1 VKVRDSSGWGTTKI
15 RTSRPSRGRL
25 WSKEMG
31 EKKVV
36 LVTGG
41 SGLVGSAIR
50 EVIEETKP
58 EDEEWIFAS
67 SKVRRRPRL
76 GEKEDG
82 AEHECGDVTVRK
94 KRSGGEARRTPHAR
108 A

>member
-1 VKVRDSSGWGTTKI
+1 MDDRADSNLVDPLQRET
-15 RTSRPSRGRL
+15 RPN
-25 WSKEMG
+25 EMG

-67 SKVRRRPRL
+67 SKVRRRRRL
-76 GEKEDG
+76 GEKM
-82 AEHECGDVTVRK
+82 EHEC
-94 KRSGGEARRTPHAR
+94 
-108 A
+108 

>member
-1 VKVRDSSGWGTTKI
+1 
-15 RTSRPSRGRL
+15 
-25 WSKEMG
+25 MG

-76 GEKEDG
+76 GEKM
-82 AEHECGDVTVRK
+82 EHECGDVTVRK

>member
-1 VKVRDSSGWGTTKI
+1 
-15 RTSRPSRGRL
+15 
-25 WSKEMG
+25 MG

-67 SKVRRRPRL
+67 SKVRRRRRL
-76 GEKEDG
+76 GEKM
-82 AEHECGDVTVRK
+82 EHEC
-94 KRSGGEARRTPHAR
+94 
-108 A
+108 